1 MKVEIDIDEKY
12 QDTVVKITSPRLT
25 PEVEKMVSLLRMMDS
40 QIPVKK
46 ADETYILDTEKI
58 LYIEAVERNTFVY
71 TEEEVYESGLKLY
84 EFESRLSER
93 DFIRISKQ
101 GLLNLKKVKS
111 LKADINRRIRVTLVN
126 DEQIVVSRMYSD
138 ELRSRLGVK

>member
-46 ADETYILDTEKI
+46 ADETYILDAEKI

-84 EFESRLSER
+84 EFEARLSER

>member
-1 MKVEIDIDEKY
+1 MKVEIDIDDKY
-12 QDTVVKITSPRLT
+12 QDTVVKITSPKLT

-71 TEEEVYESGLKLY
+71 TEEEVYESNLKLY

-126 DEQIVVSRMYSD
+126 DEQIVVSRRYSD

>member
-1 MKVEIDIDEKY
+1 MKVEIDIDDKY
-12 QDTVVKITSPRLT
+12 QDTVVKITSPKLT

-84 EFESRLSER
+84 EFEARLSER